1 MQFYPRRKFYR
12 VSDLYS
18 EILLDHYHLPRNKG
32 ELEGET
38 LSVEGANPLCGDEI
52 TLHLKFDGE
61 TLTGISF
68 TGKGCAI
75 SLASTSMLTEALE
88 GKTISEIETWIANF
102 RDFIRLGVE
111 PAGADLGDIASLAGI
126 AKLPV
131 RVKCATL
138 PWSTMK
144 EAIARYRGT

>member
-1 MQFYPRRKFYR
+1 M
-12 VSDLYS
+12 SELYS

-32 ELEGET
+32 ELEDET

-52 TLHLKFDGE
+52 TLHLRFDGE
-61 TLTGISF
+61 VLTDVSF

-75 SLASTSMLTEALE
+75 SMASTSMLTEVLT
-88 GKTISEIETWIANF
+88 GKTITEIEKWIEDF
-102 RDFIRLGVE
+102 KEFIRKGEE
-111 PAGADLGDIASLAGI
+111 PEGSDLGDITALAGI

-138 PWSTMK
+138 PWTTMK
-144 EAIARYRGT
+144 EAVDRYRGS

>member
-1 MQFYPRRKFYR
+1 MPE
-12 VSDLYS
+12 LYS

-32 ELEGET
+32 ALEGET
-38 LSVEGANPLCGDEI
+38 MSVEGANPLCGDEI

-61 TLTGISF
+61 YLTGITF

-75 SLASTSMLTEALE
+75 SMASTSMLTEALL
-88 GKTISEIETWIANF
+88 GKSIAEIETWIDRF
-102 RDFIRLGVE
+102 RDFIRQGKE
-111 PAGADLGDIASLAGI
+111 PDGEDLGDIASLAGI

-138 PWSTMK
+138 PWSTIK
-144 EAIARYRGT
+144 EAITRYRGT

>member
-1 MQFYPRRKFYR
+1 VP
-12 VSDLYS
+12 DLYS
-18 EILLDHYHLPRNKG
+18 EILLDHYHLPRNQG

-52 TLHLKFDGE
+52 TLHLKFEGE
-61 TLTGISF
+61 ILTGITF

-75 SLASTSMLTEALE
+75 SLASTSMLTEALQ
-88 GKTISEIETWIANF
+88 GKTIAEIEMWMDNF
-102 RDFIRLGVE
+102 RDFIRQGGE
-111 PAGADLGDIASLAGI
+111 PAGSDLGDIASLAGI

-144 EAIARYRGT
+144 EAIARYRGA

>member
-1 MQFYPRRKFYR
+1 MPE
-12 VSDLYS
+12 LYS

-32 ELEGET
+32 ELPDET

-52 TLHLKFDGE
+52 TLHLKFEGDVLLNV
-61 TLTGISF
+61 TF

-75 SLASTSMLTEALE
+75 SLASSSMLTEILM
-88 GKTISEIETWIANF
+88 GKTITEIQEWIERF
-102 RDFIRLGVE
+102 KEFIREGKAPDGV
-111 PAGADLGDIASLAGI
+111 DLGDLAALAGI

-144 EAIARYRGT
+144 EAISRYKGT